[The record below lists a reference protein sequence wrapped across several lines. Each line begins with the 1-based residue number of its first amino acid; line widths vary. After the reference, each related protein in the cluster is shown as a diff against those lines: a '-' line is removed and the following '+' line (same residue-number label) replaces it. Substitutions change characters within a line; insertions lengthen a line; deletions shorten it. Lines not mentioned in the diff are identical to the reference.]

1 MAFMVQWVSRS
12 RDLWPSHSWQ
22 RREPHRQVHRRVGTT
37 IGTLLLMAL
46 FSFLFFSLP
55 VQAQQ
60 AVVGRVTVVGVDD
73 QAFPS
78 LSLFLDVADSTGAP
92 VSGLAQ
98 ANFVIQEDGQ
108 AASVQSVAADSSQP
122 LALLLAL
129 DRSTD
134 TATWAAV
141 QAAAAT
147 IISGLDA
154 NDQVAI
160 TTIFEEVQSV
170 QGFTVDKEAALAAL
184 AAVTPGGQFSAINP
198 ALVDSVNRFTD
209 QLPARRA
216 VILVADAPDN
226 ISGIAIEEVTTQV
239 TGRGIPIYVV
249 GYGERV
255 QSEPSFS
262 QVAAAT
268 GGRFFA
274 IGAADEL
281 QTSLASLLPQL
292 RQGYRVDFISSL
304 AADNL
309 PHTARV
315 QVTAP
320 TVNANATGQFVA
332 RARTV
337 EVTIPGLV
345 AGQPVAGVVNLIA
358 ATTSPSTVASVEF
371 RVDGTVIGTAANL
384 ETAVVWDTSLIAPG
398 PHVVTALVTDSAGNQ
413 GETSVEIL
421 VAASTPRLDLLSVD
435 HTLFPLV
442 SAFVDVFGANGLPL
456 VGLNA
461 QNFAVREENRPID
474 PAQIA
479 VTIDATQPLNL
490 VLVLDRS
497 VSIGDWAQLRAA
509 ANGLIDAL
517 RPQDQ
522 MAIYSFADTPAL
534 VQAVTEDANML
545 KSRLAAVEPVP
556 PAVATTPITPTFA
569 NDNGLHQ
576 ALFDATNLA
585 GNLPQ
590 GRRAVVVLT
599 NGADNTGQIALAD
612 VIGVLGAQT
621 VPVHL
626 LAFGVDA
633 QSVGTLAGI
642 AQVAGGNSVAVGS
655 AMEVRSALQTLT
667 LLLQQGYRLD
677 FTSALQADD
686 NSHSVTVGLDANG
699 LQSETTGEFIAR
711 SRPITVTFPNVVD
724 ETTVSGALN
733 LTAQADAPAPI
744 TSVVYRL
751 NGDILAEVVDTSFSI
766 VWNSDTVEPG
776 AYTVDVVVV
785 DAVGNQGSASV
796 SFDVVAPVTVVASLA
811 PANSDGEIEVGDE
824 VTINADVEVFSGSPR
839 VEFYVN
845 QQLIS
850 ADLQPPFTA
859 SFDTS
864 DFGAGNYTV
873 SVVAR
878 DDAGHEAASTFDFVL
893 VAPLLPT
900 PVPTPTL
907 ASFLP
912 AVPSFNWGRLLTW
925 AAIGL
930 IAVVVLWMILSA
942 LRNARRS
949 AQEQKLT
956 PMRLTLSNMGNV
968 ATGYLLRGE
977 DQEGILNFRFSLNG
991 VVLGLPPV
999 ARLTS
1004 AENAT
1009 SVRPGT
1015 PGLPGRPNIGGVQM
1029 PNLPQGNGELPK
1041 VPTNMD
1047 ELGDKLDEAS
1057 DVGRIIASILSSLA
1071 MFLPPSLA
1079 RPLRTVSMQIRRGQ
1093 MIASRVR
1100 YVRRQFDRLNQTE
1113 MGSKLVQSTGEAAG
1127 QVGRVATAESTRDMV
1142 ATGATRAGGMMTA
1155 TAAAA
1160 YAGATRSASRLY
1172 DLTGQGVHGGNG
1184 ANGTNGHTVA
1194 AASPGARQWVYLQ
1207 PINPGETVTLDVL
1220 VGARTRVAGGEHQT
1234 FRIIS
1239 RAVGDENAQPVVEEG
1254 SIRLASL
1261 SRWPAILRLVM
1272 TGVLVLIAVAI
1283 VWWLAVQFL

>member
-1 MAFMVQWVSRS
+1 MV
-12 RDLWPSHSWQ
+12 
-22 RREPHRQVHRRVGTT
+22 
-37 IGTLLLMAL
+37 L
-46 FSFLFFSLP
+46 FSFPLFSLP
-55 VQAQQ
+55 VHAQQ
-60 AVVGRVTVVGVDD
+60 ALVGRVTVVGVDD

-78 LSLFLDVADSTGAP
+78 VSLFLDVADSTGAP

-98 ANFVIQEDGQ
+98 ANFAIQEDGQ
-108 AASVQSVAADSSQP
+108 AASVQSVTADSSQP

-147 IISGLDA
+147 IISGLNA

-170 QGFTVDKEAALAAL
+170 QGFTADKEAALAAL

-198 ALVDSVNRFTD
+198 ALVDSANRFTD

-239 TGRGIPIYVV
+239 AGRGIPIYVV
-249 GYGERV
+249 GYGARV

-281 QTSLASLLPQL
+281 QTTLASLLPQL
-292 RQGYRVDFISSL
+292 RQGYRVEFISSL
-304 AADNL
+304 SADNL
-309 PHTARV
+309 PHTAQV

-320 TVNANATGQFVA
+320 TVNANATRQFVA
-332 RARTV
+332 RPRTV

-345 AGQPVAGVVNLIA
+345 PGQPVVGVVNLIA

-371 RVDGTVIGTAANL
+371 RVDGEVIGTAANL
-384 ETAVVWDTSLIAPG
+384 ESAVAWDTSLLAPG

-421 VAASTPRLDLLSVD
+421 VLASTPRLDLLRVD
-435 HTLFPLV
+435 HTLFPSV

-461 QNFAVREENRPID
+461 QNFSVREDNRPID

-522 MAIYSFADTPAL
+522 MAIYSFADAPTL
-534 VQAVTEDANML
+534 VQAVTEDANTL
-545 KSRLAAVEPVP
+545 KRKLAAVEPVP
-556 PAVATTPITPTFA
+556 SIAAIAPVTPTLA

-585 GNLPQ
+585 GTLPQ

-633 QSVGTLAGI
+633 QSAGTLAGV
-642 AQVAGGNSVAVGS
+642 AQVTGGNSVAAGS

-699 LQSETTGEFIAR
+699 LQAETTGEFIAR
-711 SRPITVTFPNVVD
+711 SLPITVTFPNVVD
-724 ETTVSGALN
+724 ESTVSGALN

-751 NGDILAEVVDTSFSI
+751 NGDILAEVADTSFSI

-785 DAVGNQGSASV
+785 DAVGNQGSARV
-796 SFDVVAPVTVVASLA
+796 SFTVVAPVTVVATLA
-811 PANSDGEIEVGDE
+811 PASSDGEIEVGDA

-845 QQLIS
+845 QQLIN

-864 DFGAGNYTV
+864 DFAAGSHTV
-873 SVVAR
+873 SVIAR
-878 DDAGHEAASTFDFVL
+878 DDAGHEATSTFDFML

-900 PVPTPTL
+900 PVPTPTP

-912 AVPSFNWGRLLTW
+912 AVPAFNWGRLLAW

-930 IAVVVLWMILSA
+930 IGLVVLWMILSA
-942 LRNARRS
+942 LRTARRS

-977 DQEGILNFRFSLNG
+977 DPAGILNFRFSLNG

-999 ARLTS
+999 TRLTS
-1004 AENAT
+1004 AEGAT
-1009 SVRPGT
+1009 SVRPST
-1015 PGLPGRPNIGGVQM
+1015 PGLPGRPNIGGVQI
-1029 PNLPQGNGELPK
+1029 PNLQGNGELPK

-1057 DVGRIIASILSSLA
+1057 DVGRIISSILSSLA
-1071 MFLPPSLA
+1071 MFLPPALA

-1100 YVRRQFDRLNQTE
+1100 YVRRQFDRLNKTE
-1113 MGSKLVQSTGEAAG
+1113 MGSKLVQNTGEAAS
-1127 QVGRVATAESTRDMV
+1127 QVGRVATAESTRDVV
-1142 ATGATRAGGMMTA
+1142 ATGASRAGGMMTA

-1172 DLTGQGVHGGNG
+1172 DLTGQGVQGGNG
-1184 ANGTNGHTVA
+1184 TNGTNGHTVA
-1194 AASPGARQWVYLQ
+1194 AESSGARQWVYLQ
-1207 PINPGETVTLDVL
+1207 PINPGETVTLDIL
-1220 VGARTRVAGGEHQT
+1220 VGARTRVAGNEHQT

-1239 RAVGDENAQPVVEEG
+1239 RAVGDENAQPVIEEG
-1254 SIRLASL
+1254 SIRLASS
-1261 SRWPAILRLVM
+1261 SRWSAILGLVM
-1272 TGVLVLIAVAI
+1272 TGVLVLIAAAI
-1283 VWWLAVQFL
+1283 SWWLAVQFL